1 MLKINLVPHDARKPT
16 PSPLAEL
23 HRTPLMRLIIAGMM
37 LVAALQALPIMI
49 RKQQLRELRGKIE
62 ALVPKKA
69 ELDQLQRML
78 YRLQVQERAFQQ
90 FNKEQGGWAARLNGL
105 SDLTPD
111 GVWFHELV
119 LDDEQG
125 LIIIQGLAIGQ
136 GGTEMVG
143 IGRLVQDLK
152 AHPDFAAAV
161 QEIQIESIKRTQ
173 DRDMELVQFTL
184 TCPLVEGILP

>member
-16 PSPLAEL
+16 SSPLAEL

-37 LVAALQALPIMI
+37 LVAALQALPIMM
-49 RKQQLRELRGKIE
+49 RKRQLRELRGTIE

-78 YRLQVQERAFQQ
+78 YRLQVKERAFQQ
-90 FNKEQGGWAARLNGL
+90 FDKEQGGWAARLNGL

-111 GVWFHELV
+111 GVWFHEFV
-119 LDDEQG
+119 LDAEQG
-125 LIIIQGLAIGQ
+125 LIIQGLAIGQ
-136 GGTEMVG
+136 GGTEMVS